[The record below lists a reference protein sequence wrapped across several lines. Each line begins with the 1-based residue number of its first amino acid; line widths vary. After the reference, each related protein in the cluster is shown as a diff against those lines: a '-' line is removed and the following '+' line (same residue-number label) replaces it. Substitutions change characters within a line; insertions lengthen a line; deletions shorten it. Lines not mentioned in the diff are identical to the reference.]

1 MTSKTPN
8 AGDKRKKRKK
18 YAKPKLRKHGKLS
31 LNVADA
37 YY

>member
-1 MTSKTPN
+1 MSSKKTN
-8 AGDKRKKRKK
+8 DGDKRKKRKK